1 MLRVDEGI
9 EAWPLQTTW
18 KGGVSWVVFRTS
30 MKLFLAAIDRKYVF
44 HLRVGPEL
52 DHGIPDRDNRIMIW
66 PDILRQFIRYWSKTI
81 FAMMLF
87 MKLFSICIKMHK
99 DMIYHVSWSR
109 IKLSQFLQG
118 ILLTRKRYQ
127 ISDFRTGTVW
137 KIRTWS
143 FSISASIKGHPE
155 KKTCWLKQFIL
166 MTCRSL
172 NLNMCC
178 LWWATSAFELS
189 IWGVPFRSRSSESE
203 KFPYQ
208 MIQNLAMILIL
219 MFDGL
224 IDVGWTE
231 RNADGSQLWE
241 PFMLADEHQPIKAWL
256 KGHAEDNIIVTKSK
270 PYPTRHVTYYIYTSC

>member
-1 MLRVDEGI
+1 
-9 EAWPLQTTW
+9 
-18 KGGVSWVVFRTS
+18 
-30 MKLFLAAIDRKYVF
+30 
-44 HLRVGPEL
+44 
-52 DHGIPDRDNRIMIW
+52 
-66 PDILRQFIRYWSKTI
+66 
-81 FAMMLF
+81 
-87 MKLFSICIKMHK
+87 
-99 DMIYHVSWSR
+99 
-109 IKLSQFLQG
+109 
-118 ILLTRKRYQ
+118 
-127 ISDFRTGTVW
+127 
-137 KIRTWS
+137 
-143 FSISASIKGHPE
+143 
-155 KKTCWLKQFIL
+155 

-224 IDVGWTE
+224 LDVGWTE

-256 KGHAEDNIIVTKSK
+256 KGHAEDNIIVTKWK
-270 PYPTRHVTYYIYTSC
+270 PYPTRHVTYYIYTSCLWVVNKQNKHCDFWIRRMFKAMKEKSACKYFLKADSG